1 MTDIERKRVLEYL
14 ESTRNR
20 LLKTIEDFPE
30 ERFATD
36 PAEGCWSPAKTL
48 EHIVFVEGR
57 ALGRI
62 HGALQQPPDA
72 SRKGGMDGRDEE
84 LWEGVRSRAKK
95 VDAPSILH
103 PTGNQSREELV
114 TAFQSAREM
123 TFAFA
128 RSTDAELR
136 HHFARHPM
144 FGELDCFQWLM
155 LIPSHGERHR
165 AQIEECHPD
174 ASNQLIG

>member
-1 MTDIERKRVLEYL
+1 MTDIERKRVIEYL
-14 ESTRNR
+14 ESTRSR
-20 LLKTIEDFPE
+20 LLKTVEDFPE

-36 PAEGCWSPAKTL
+36 PAEGCWSAAKTM

-72 SRKGGMDGRDEE
+72 SRKSGMAGRDEE
-84 LWEGVRSRAKK
+84 LWNGVTNRAQK
-95 VDAPSILH
+95 VDAPSIAH
-103 PTGNQSREELV
+103 PAGRQSREELV

-123 TFAFA
+123 TLIFA

-136 HHFARHPM
+136 HHFAAHPM

-165 AQIEECHPD
+165 AQIEECQEKLR
-174 ASNQLIG
+174 AS